1 MGQKVHPLGLRLGI
15 TQKHRSVWFSKFD
28 NYPSLILEDKN
39 IRSYIFKKYS
49 KAHIIDVLIKRYRT
63 TQNIETKEPIDLVEV
78 SINTALPSK
87 ILNRKNTKES
97 LTELKGILEN
107 ICYKQRLNNNFFNS
121 LIDKKFHTPKVEIIL
136 NVFKVEDIYS
146 EASVLA
152 DYLIQ
157 QLEERVPFRSALK
170 KTLNRTR
177 FTKLKGIKIQI
188 SGRLNGAEIARTEW
202 VRKGRV
208 PLQTLRA
215 DIDYSYKT
223 AKTIYG
229 ILGIKVWLFKGEKT

>member
-1 MGQKVHPLGLRLGI
+1 MGQKIHPLGLRLGI

-28 NYPSLILEDKN
+28 NYPRLILEDKN

-87 ILNRKNTKES
+87 ILNRKNRNES
-97 LTELKGILEN
+97 LTELKSKLEN
-107 ICYKQRLNNNFFNS
+107 ICYKERLN
-121 LIDKKFHTPKVEIIL
+121 KPKVEIIL

-177 FTKLKGIKIQI
+177 FTKLKGIKIKI

-215 DIDYSYKT
+215 DINYSYKT

>member
-15 TQKHRSVWFSKFD
+15 TQKHRSIWFSKFS
-28 NYPSLILEDKN
+28 NYPYLLLEDST
-39 IRSYIFKKYS
+39 IRSYIFNKYP
-49 KAHIIDVLIKRYRT
+49 KAHIVDIIIKRYRT
-63 TQNIETKEPIDLVEV
+63 TQNLETKELVDLIEV
-78 SINTALPSK
+78 TINTALPSK
-87 ILNRKNTKES
+87 ILNSKDKKQN
-97 LTELKGILEN
+97 LTELKMLLEKL
-107 ICYKQRLNNNFFNS
+107 CQKQRNNNN
-121 LIDKKFHTPKVEIIL
+121 LPKIEILL
-136 NVFKVEDIYS
+136 NVFKIDDVYL

-157 QLEERVPFRSALK
+157 QLEQRVPFRSALK

-177 FTKLKGIKIQI
+177 KLKGIKIQI
-188 SGRLNGAEIARTEW
+188 AGRLNGAEIARTEW

-229 ILGIKVWLFKGEKT
+229 ILGIKIWLFKGEQT

>member
-15 TQKHRSVWFSKFD
+15 TQKHRSTWFSKFD
-28 NYPSLILEDKN
+28 NYPRLILEDKN

-49 KAHIIDVLIKRYRT
+49 KAHIINVLIKRYRT
-63 TQNIETKEPIDLVEV
+63 TQNIETKETIDLIEI
-78 SINTALPSK
+78 SIHTALPSK
-87 ILNRKNTKES
+87 ILNSKNTKQS
-97 LTELKGILEN
+97 LTELKDTLEK
-107 ICYKQRLNNNFFNS
+107 ICYKQRINKNL
-121 LIDKKFHTPKVEIIL
+121 PKTEIIL
-136 NVFKVEDIYS
+136 NVLKVEDVYS

-157 QLEERVPFRSALK
+157 QLEDRIPFRSALK

-188 SGRLNGAEIARTEW
+188 AGRLNGAEIARTEW